1 MLALS
6 PRSWLFLR
14 LLGKGTPSSFPSQ
27 GTYKPHPHRRLPICP
42 LEPATLGAWCCWRRG
57 AAGGRAEREAGGEGY
72 NVLLGVVTE
81 MQRRLLIQAL
91 LLPQST

>member
-42 LEPATLGAWCCWRRG
+42 LEPSHLGG
-57 AAGGRAEREAGGEGY
+57 MVLLEAGGGR
-72 NVLLGVVTE
+72 GK
-81 MQRRLLIQAL
+81 
-91 LLPQST
+91 S